1 MHQNAN
7 LDEYAARDWW
17 IIEHQDRLH
26 WIREYRQHGPEA
38 TMRASMALWEHVRQV
53 RPEWPTA
60 RDRQKDLDHHLLLK
74 QIFQRAADT
83 LAAG

>member
-1 MHQNAN
+1 MNQNAN
-7 LDEYAARDWW
+7 LNEYAARDWR
-17 IIEHQDRLH
+17 IIENLDRLH

-38 TMRASMALWEHVRQV
+38 TVRASMALWEHLRQI

-60 RDRQKDLDHHLLLK
+60 QDRQEDLDHHILLI